1 MAQVDATGLQSP
13 NGDLRPSTSLTE
25 LLGRLSP
32 AQAVAVGRIV
42 SAELA
47 GQSVESLLSGVHKI
61 CSRST
66 YYRKRGWIRKPEFI
80 AALEQARR
88 EMRDQNLS
96 SLVNDAVAELKAA
109 TPLAAR
115 DLRRQIVGDEAA
127 IDALLTIIEDRQKQS
142 KAALEERLAAVT
154 ALAAI
159 GTPRATEALLKLL
172 EEKNAEVRTR
182 VIEMLGVSAA
192 GVNVQRR
199 LADIAVLD
207 RADKMT
213 ASKSVAQEDLNAEIE
228 KEIARLRGEA
238 GDKGTGGQGDKV
250 IG

>member
-1 MAQVDATGLQSP
+1 MAQVIATEVQ
-13 NGDLRPSTSLTE
+13 PSKSLAD
-25 LLGRLSP
+25 LLGKLSP

-42 SAELA
+42 AAELA
-47 GQSVESLLSGVHKI
+47 GQSVESLLTGTHKI
-61 CSRST
+61 CNRST
-66 YYRKRGWIRKPEFI
+66 YYRKRGWIRKSEFV

-88 EMRDQNLS
+88 ELRDQNLS

-127 IDALLTIIEDRQKQS
+127 IDALLGIIEDRSRQT
-142 KAALEERLAAVT
+142 KAGTDERVIAVS

-172 EEKNAEVRTR
+172 EEKNPEVRTK

-192 GVNVQRR
+192 EVNVQRR

-207 RADKMT
+207 RADRMT
-213 ASKSVAQEDLNAEIE
+213 ANKGEAIPLEELDAEINRE
-228 KEIARLRGEA
+228 VARLM
-238 GDKGTGGQGDKV
+238 GTGDKV
-250 IG
+250 QAATNNG